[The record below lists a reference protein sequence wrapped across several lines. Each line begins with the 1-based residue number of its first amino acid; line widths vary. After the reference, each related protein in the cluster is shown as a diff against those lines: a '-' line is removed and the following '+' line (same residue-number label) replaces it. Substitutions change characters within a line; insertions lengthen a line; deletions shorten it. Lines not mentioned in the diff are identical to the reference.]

1 MKREIF
7 YSSAINHSSLLAIQ
21 VYNNLRGSSTGEWNN
36 LAVVLCMHNK
46 IQYICYHMKKE
57 LTVDYNIKTAWHAI
71 YRMYNQKALK
81 DDFTTSIGYVLLNI
95 DSKEGTPATKIAP
108 LIGLESRSLTR
119 MLKNME
125 EKGLIVKQPDPND
138 RRSVRIILTE
148 LGRQKKEISRKTVLE
163 FNNMVREIVPEHSLD
178 IFFEVINK
186 ISKIVDEELN
196 PTTVTTTT

>member
-1 MKREIF
+1 
-7 YSSAINHSSLLAIQ
+7 
-21 VYNNLRGSSTGEWNN
+21 
-36 LAVVLCMHNK
+36 
-46 IQYICYHMKKE
+46 MKKE

-71 YRMYNQKALK
+71 YRMYNQKAMK

-148 LGRQKKEISRKTVLE
+148 LGRQKKEISRKTVLD
-163 FNNMVREIVPEHSLD
+163 FNNMVREIVPEHKLD

-186 ISKIVDEELN
+186 INTIVDEELN